1 MFRCIKFGCIAIGKD
16 VKKEEAL
23 MRVGGGGLIPNSM
36 ICRHCHSDMEE
47 IVDPSD
53 RDPIPNHLA
62 TIGAIH
68 TAAEVSAEIE
78 DGLMAEDGSAL
89 KDGFMGDMFG
99 LHDGIGEGLKE
110 SIDNDIMKDVAYDAD
125 MVEKCIAAGKIL
137 DAQPLP
143 DGYMSEVLEWTRVRD
158 GIDDAVIALR
168 GYCDELGATHMEDK
182 VQYIY
187 RKLQDIAYTKFN
199 MGD

>member
-53 RDPIPNHLA
+53 
-62 TIGAIH
+62 
-68 TAAEVSAEIE
+68 
-78 DGLMAEDGSAL
+78 

-99 LHDGIGEGLKE
+99 LHEGK
-110 SIDNDIMKDVAYDAD
+110 
-125 MVEKCIAAGKIL
+125 MVEKCIEAGKIL

-143 DGYMSEVLEWTRVRD
+143 DEYMSDVLEWTRVRD
-158 GIDDAVIALR
+158 GIDDAVIALK
-168 GYCDELGATHMEDK
+168 GYCDELGASAISDK
-182 VQYIY
+182 VQYLY

>member
-78 DGLMAEDGSAL
+78 DGLMVEDGSAL

-99 LHDGIGEGLKE
+99 LHEGK
-110 SIDNDIMKDVAYDAD
+110 
-125 MVEKCIAAGKIL
+125 MVEKCIEAGKIL
-137 DAQPLP
+137 DDQPLP
-143 DGYMSEVLEWTRVRD
+143 DGYMSEVVEWTRVRD
-158 GIDDAVIALR
+158 GIDDAVIALK
-168 GYCDELGATHMEDK
+168 GYCDELGASAISDK
-182 VQYIY
+182 VQYLY